1 MIISFSQSGCCRQF
15 SRDCRGA
22 LLIEFALI
30 VPAFILFVV
39 GIIEIAMLLF
49 TNVLVEGSLREASRF
64 GITGQVMGTAEREE
78 TIEQIVSQ
86 GTGGLVN
93 PEDLSVN
100 TYVFQTF
107 TTVGTPEPWVD
118 NNDNGTIEDDEFDD
132 TNSNGVWDGKPGAGG
147 SGDIVLYQ
155 VDYNHSFIT
164 GLMKKF
170 GDASGKLTMTANIA
184 VRNEPF

>member
-1 MIISFSQSGCCRQF
+1 MVIAFLPKRFVSRLT
-15 SRDCRGA
+15 RDCRGA

-64 GITGQVMGTAEREE
+64 GITGQVVGAETREA
-78 TIEQIVSQ
+78 TIEQMVTH
-86 GTGGLVN
+86 GTGGLVK
-93 PEDLSVN
+93 PDDLSVS

-107 TTVGTPEPWVD
+107 TTVGTPEPWLD
-118 NNDNGTIEDDEFDD
+118 NNDNGTIEDDEYDD
-132 TNSNGVWDGKPGAGG
+132 TNGNGVWDGKPGAGG

-164 GLMKKF
+164 SLMKKF
-170 GDASGKLTMTANIA
+170 GDASGKLTMTATIA

>member
-1 MIISFSQSGCCRQF
+1 MTTSFSQSVFGRQLT
-15 SRDCRGA
+15 RDCRGA

-39 GIIEIAMLLF
+39 GIIEISMLLF

-64 GITGQVMGTAEREE
+64 GITGQVVGAATREA
-78 TIEQIVSQ
+78 TIEQMITH
-86 GTGGLVN
+86 GTGGLVE
-93 PEDLSVN
+93 PDDLSVN

-107 TTVGTPEPWVD
+107 TTVGTPEAWVD

-132 TNSNGVWDGKPGAGG
+132 TNGNGVWDGKPGAGG

-155 VDYNHSFIT
+155 IDYNHSFIT
-164 GLMKKF
+164 GLMKTF
-170 GDASGKLTMTANIA
+170 GDANGKLSMTASIA